1 MSCESEQGRLDFPI
15 GYEGGS
21 LESFAITI
29 AEENGAALSSAQIV
43 FKAADSDAAALTLSD
58 GSGLTLTSTAA
69 GGWIIT
75 IDQINTIIL
84 NGRAD
89 LVALGRPLLLDANF
103 VRNAQA
109 YENIPA
115 DDIPNPYKM
124 GVSHL
129 YPLKTSER
137 KQIEGMKKAL
147 KPKSNQK

>member
-1 MSCESEQGRLDFPI
+1 
-15 GYEGGS
+15 
-21 LESFAITI
+21 
-29 AEENGAALSSAQIV
+29 
-43 FKAADSDAAALTLSD
+43 
-58 GSGLTLTSTAA
+58 
-69 GGWIIT
+69 
-75 IDQINTIIL
+75 
-84 NGRAD
+84 
-89 LVALGRPLLLDANF
+89 LDANF

-129 YPLKTSER
+129 YPLKISER